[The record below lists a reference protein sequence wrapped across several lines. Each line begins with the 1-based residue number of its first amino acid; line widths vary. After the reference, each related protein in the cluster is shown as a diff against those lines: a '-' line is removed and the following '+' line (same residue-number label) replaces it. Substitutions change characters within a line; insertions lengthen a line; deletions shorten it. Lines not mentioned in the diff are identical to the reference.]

1 MTDQERLSDEQ
12 IAEFKEAFAIFDKDG
27 DGTIVTEELETVM
40 RALGQNPTEKELE
53 DMINEVDG
61 DHSGTIDFPEF
72 LCLMAKKLQDACSED
87 ELIDAFNA
95 FDESQNGSLSAADLR
110 HVMTNIGEKL
120 SESEMEDFFK
130 ASNVDRKGQISYE
143 EFRKMMIGEL

>member
-53 DMINEVDG
+53 DMINE
-61 DHSGTIDFPEF
+61 
-72 LCLMAKKLQDACSED
+72 DACSED